1 MPLRPGDPFLARKR
15 ELPFSFFPVGK
26 GNRRFGIFDVQ
37 FATSPWAVMRQAVS
51 STLADD
57 DAKEALAFLEQGQ
70 DFYETARGRTAAHPL
85 LHYYAMLNVG
95 KALLRT
101 RGFAHPLEKAHHG
114 LSDQSAGTAD
124 PTQVTIQVKGPSTTS
139 PRVSREILSVMGYPA
154 PVAGNV
160 YVAADLMAQVVVG
173 HRLWREATG
182 QSERF
187 LAIERIAM
195 IEDRNSKTIWLRL
208 YVDWPTMQ
216 RHGMAQKDL
225 LPRSGLAGSFALV
238 KDKSGPADQL
248 CLEQVTPVSYNH
260 RATDEV
266 MQLVDLVRPF
276 LWRIVSA
283 VPGSSYRRN
292 YLYLAPPGTPRV
304 TQIEAAWALLFY
316 LGSVVRY
323 RPHRFDDISSGRFGP
338 FVDEFISAQPDQLLY
353 LFASE
358 MCRREV
364 ARPAIV

>member
-1 MPLRPGDPFLARKR
+1 MALRPGDILLARKR

-37 FATSPWAVMRQAVS
+37 FATSPWAVMRQAAS
-51 STLADD
+51 SALSGE
-57 DAKEALAFLEQGQ
+57 DAKEALAFLEQGE
-70 DFYETARGRTAAHPL
+70 DFYQTARGRTAAHPL
-85 LHYYAMLNVG
+85 LHYYSMLNVG

-114 LSDQSAGTAD
+114 LSDRSAGTAD
-124 PTQVTIQVKGPSTTS
+124 PTQVLIEVEGSSITS
-139 PRVSREILSVMGYPA
+139 PRVSREILQLLGYPVRA
-154 PVAGNV
+154 KGTQ

-187 LAIERIAM
+187 LALERITM
-195 IEDRNSKTIWLRL
+195 LEDRATRSIWLRL

-216 RHGMAQKDL
+216 RHGITQKEL
-225 LPRSGLAGSFALV
+225 LPRSGLAGLFARV
-238 KDKSGPADQL
+238 NDPDAPAEHL
-248 CLEQVTPVSYNH
+248 CLEQIAPVTYNH

-266 MQLVDLVRPF
+266 MQLVELVRPF

-292 YLYLAPPGTPRV
+292 YLYLAPPGTDRL

-323 RPHRFDDISSGRFGP
+323 RPHRFDDISSGPFGP
-338 FVDEFISAQPDQLLY
+338 FVDEFIAAQPDQLLY